1 MFRMLIVQKC
11 GICGAKW
18 SIVGE
23 AGTKERKGAG
33 MFLGTYEP
41 RLDDKGRLILP
52 AKFRDQLA
60 SGVVVTRGQERCLY
74 VFPRAEF
81 ENIHEQLAK
90 APLTSKQVRDY
101 TRVLL
106 SGASDEIP
114 DKQGRITLPQTLRSY
129 AGLGRELTVI
139 GSGSKVEIWDT
150 NAWQTYLDATEDLYS
165 DLTEEVF
172 PPL

>member
-1 MFRMLIVQKC
+1 
-11 GICGAKW
+11 
-18 SIVGE
+18 
-23 AGTKERKGAG
+23 

-52 AKFRDQLA
+52 AKFRDQLE
-60 SGVVVTRGQERCLY
+60 SGVVITRGQERCLY

-81 ENIHEQLAK
+81 ENMHAQLAK

-114 DKQGRITLPQTLRSY
+114 DKQGRITIPGILRQY
-129 AGLGRELTVI
+129 AGLERELSVI
-139 GSGSKVEIWDT
+139 GAGSKVEIWDSQAW
-150 NAWQTYLDATEDLYS
+150 NAYLNDTEDFYS

-172 PPL
+172 PLT